1 VSTPTTG
8 LLRWGQ
14 AGRYGGWDDRAV
26 ITALAGGRIGVVRPV
41 ALAAA
46 SGVSFSVDQGWLAVA
61 DCGDGTVAVV
71 TSPVALLV
79 QGAPGGASARTDDL
93 VVSALTPDDDALWTL
108 SVVPHQS
115 GGGLLLATIDVPA
128 NATSSAAF
136 TFHPVAQNFSTGGA
150 IPGPVG
156 PPGPQGDPGPQGAQG
171 PQGATGAQGP
181 QGIQGPQGATGAQG
195 PPGPATIDTWHD
207 LRPLQNSFLNPGG
220 SNLPAQW
227 RLAPDG
233 FVDVAGRIRTPPTT
247 GNYNSVVFATIG
259 TPAACPPTGLTAQ
272 YPAMD
277 VADGAATPKVNIN
290 DQGQMVLNY
299 LPSSLVQ
306 TTLGIYGRFPSRSVT
321 GQILT

>member
-1 VSTPTTG
+1 MSTPTTG

-79 QGAPGGASARTDDL
+79 QGAPGGGAARTDDL

-108 SVVPHQS
+108 SVVPHLA

-156 PPGPQGDPGPQGAQG
+156 PPGPKGDPGADGAQG
-171 PQGATGAQGP
+171 A
-181 QGIQGPQGATGAQG
+181 QGIQGPAGAQG
-195 PPGPATIDTWHD
+195 IQGPAGPTGPAGPATIDTWHD
-207 LRPLQNSFLNPGG
+207 LRPLSNSFLNPGAG
-220 SNLPAQW
+220 NLPAQW

-233 FVDVAGRIRTPPTT
+233 YVDVAGRIRTPPTT
-247 GNYNSVVFATIG
+247 GNYNGTVFGTISN
-259 TPAACPPTGLTAQ
+259 PAACPPSGLQAQ

-277 VADGAATPKVNIN
+277 VADGAASPKVSIN
-290 DQGQMVLNY
+290 DQGQMNLNY
-299 LPSSLVQ
+299 LPTSLAQ
-306 TTLGIYGRFPSRSVT
+306 TTIGIYGRFPSRSVT